1 MTWDTLYTHGLGMG
15 LLPDQFWNLTFREFQ
30 LYREGFEKRQYVAWT
45 HTSSL
50 MALQANMNAAKGKRY
65 SPDDFNPYVTIAQE
79 NEGIETK
86 QDVLDLFERAKNM

>member
-1 MTWDTLYTHGLGMG
+1 MG

-30 LYREGFEKRQYVAWT
+30 LYREGSKRQYVAWT
-45 HTSSL
+45 HQL
-50 MALQANMNAAKGKRY
+50 VDGPQANMNAAKGKGY
-65 SPDDFNPYVTIAQE
+65 SPDDFNPYVTVAQE